1 MEMDGESDMS
11 FHMLLSSFLSI
22 ERWKRGWST
31 EKRLSRHY
39 CMKIWKIL
47 AYWKSCEIG
56 DIFLKTCFLSV
67 ITLRLNHT
75 KKTHTGAV
83 S

>member
-39 CMKIWKIL
+39 CMKI
-47 AYWKSCEIG
+47 
-56 DIFLKTCFLSV
+56 
-67 ITLRLNHT
+67 
-75 KKTHTGAV
+75 
-83 S
+83 